1 MFERIYHD
9 VGVLTLTRSTGENDD
24 VQRRR
29 HVAHWGP
36 FNALVR
42 DGVLIGIEPFEHDP
56 HPTPLIEAFRDT
68 IDAKSRIRAPM
79 VRKSW
84 LEGGPGSATD
94 RRGIDPFVE
103 VSWDVAEQLVAD
115 ELERVGSDHGN
126 EAIFAGSY
134 GWASAGRF
142 HHPQSQ
148 LKSFLKLFS
157 HRPLWL
163 GNYSARQP
171 LPDRKSNFQ

>member
-1 MFERIYHD
+1 M
-9 VGVLTLTRSTGENDD
+9 RSTDESGD

-42 DGVLIGIEPFEHDP
+42 DGVLIGIEPFERDP

-84 LEGGPGSATD
+84 LDQGPGAEQSWRFGPGRTEWPASSIIARWSHSRRTNSATD
-94 RRGIDPFVE
+94 
-103 VSWDVAEQLVAD
+103 L
-115 ELERVGSDHGN
+115 
-126 EAIFAGSY
+126 
-134 GWASAGRF
+134 
-142 HHPQSQ
+142 SQ
-148 LKSFLKLFS
+148 L
-157 HRPLWL
+157 R
-163 GNYSARQP
+163 
-171 LPDRKSNFQ
+171 